1 MHCERKGVQDKNFYK
16 RLSHMAKT
24 GKDNRGKLELQLMLT
39 QAGVLISE
47 NTPPTL
53 GGVFSLGGG
62 G

>member
-1 MHCERKGVQDKNFYK
+1 
-16 RLSHMAKT
+16 MAKT